1 MRMNMVM
8 ANGYNERRNN
18 NWIVEFKKKRISGC
32 VNIISYVTIERF
44 VYRLK

>member
-1 MRMNMVM
+1 M
-8 ANGYNERRNN
+8 AIIKEETTIDCGIE
-18 NWIVEFKKKRISGC
+18 KDKKRKSGC